1 MRERGR
7 KGQSVCV
14 CLFLCVCVGNP
25 PSLDL
30 TEAPRGQ
37 QSSPDKQGSV
47 FQAFWGAEVT
57 THTHVHT
64 SSDEQEGEE
73 EEDVCVAT
81 RGDGCL

>member
-1 MRERGR
+1 MWVG
-7 KGQSVCV
+7 
-14 CLFLCVCVGNP
+14 LFLCVGVGNP

-30 TEAPRGQ
+30 AEATGGQ
-37 QSSPDKQGSV
+37 QSSPDKRGSV

-57 THTHVHT
+57 IRTHVHT